1 MHPTE
6 PENAKEIGIKRQA
19 EETEIMNRLRPF
31 INPQF
36 IFGLLLIS
44 VFTASAAA
52 QNMPPKARVDNVT
65 DEYFGHKIVDPYR
78 WMEDEKSAELSRWM
92 KAQNDYARSLLDKL
106 PARAPILKRLNELS
120 ETGASVGG
128 IKRAGNL
135 YFYYRLAAGENNR
148 KLYVREGLNGA
159 EKLLVD
165 PDKLSE
171 NGKNYSIT
179 AYSVSPDGKFVSYLI
194 SAGGAEYGDIR
205 VLEVASGRDTGDRIE
220 ATRWDAG
227 AWLPDNRSF
236 IYLRFQKL
244 ASGALPPERLQKIRL
259 YRHTLGTQVDADKAT
274 FGYEVSPNIN
284 FEKTFIPFPS
294 VPRGSKYA
302 FVTANS
308 GVETNLE
315 IYAAPLAAF
324 NQPNI
329 PWRKI
334 AAMEDEIAAF
344 DVKGDYL
351 YLLTYK
357 NTPRYKVI
365 RENVN
370 ERDLKKATEVFP
382 AGQAVV
388 EFARAARDALYVQ
401 ALDGGLRKI
410 WRVDYRTNKA
420 EPVKLPYAGNASF
433 RAVDAQTDGVLFAL
447 ASWTKSIAYY
457 NFDPQTA
464 AAIDT
469 RLAPPIPVDMSDIE
483 VVNVK
488 AKSWDG
494 TLVPMVILH
503 KRGLKRDAGNPTLL
517 DGYGA
522 YGAEW
527 TSPIYAVN
535 MLPWLERG
543 GVLAYAGVRGG
554 GEYGEEWHLAGF
566 QKTKP
571 NTWKDFIACAEYLI
585 SEKYTSPARLAGQSV
600 SAGGILISNAIAE
613 RPDLFGA
620 AIDLVGINNPL
631 RYELTANGAA
641 NIPEFGSVKTEEG
654 FKNLLAMDGYGKI
667 KNGVK
672 YPAVLLTTGINDPR
686 VEPWLAAKMAARL
699 QAATS
704 SREKPVLLRVDYDGG
719 HGLVTTKRQQ
729 NENQADIFAFLF
741 EQLK

>member
-1 MHPTE
+1 
-6 PENAKEIGIKRQA
+6 IKF
-19 EETEIMNRLRPF
+19 ET
-31 INPQF
+31 
-36 IFGLLLIS
+36 
-44 VFTASAAA
+44 
-52 QNMPPKARVDNVT
+52 
-65 DEYFGHKIVDPYR
+65 
-78 WMEDEKSAELSRWM
+78 
-92 KAQNDYARSLLDKL
+92 
-106 PARAPILKRLNELS
+106 
-120 ETGASVGG
+120 
-128 IKRAGNL
+128 
-135 YFYYRLAAGENNR
+135 
-148 KLYVREGLNGA
+148 
-159 EKLLVD
+159 
-165 PDKLSE
+165 
-171 NGKNYSIT
+171 
-179 AYSVSPDGKFVSYLI
+179 
-194 SAGGAEYGDIR
+194 
-205 VLEVASGRDTGDRIE
+205 
-220 ATRWDAG
+220 
-227 AWLPDNRSF
+227 
-236 IYLRFQKL
+236 
-244 ASGALPPERLQKIRL
+244 
-259 YRHTLGTQVDADKAT
+259 
-274 FGYEVSPNIN
+274 
-284 FEKTFIPFPS
+284 TFIPFPI

-308 GVETNLE
+308 GVETNIE
-315 IYAAPLAAF
+315 IYAAPVAALDES
-324 NQPNI
+324 NI

-334 AAMEDEIAAF
+334 AAMEDEIGAF
-344 DVKGDYL
+344 DIKGDDL

-365 RENVN
+365 RTSVN
-370 ERDLKKATEVFP
+370 QADLKKATDVFP

-401 ALDGGLRKI
+401 ALDGGLRRI
-410 WRVDYRTNKA
+410 WRVDYQTGKA
-420 EPVKLPYAGNASF
+420 GQIKLPYDGSASF
-433 RAVDAQTDGVLFAL
+433 RAVDAETDGVLFAL

-457 NFDPQTA
+457 SFNPQTG

-483 VVNVK
+483 VTNVK

-503 KRGLKRDAGNPTLL
+503 KRGLKRDGKNPTLL
-517 DGYGA
+517 DSYGA

-527 TSPIYAVN
+527 TSPVFAVN

-543 GVLAYAGVRGG
+543 GVLAYTGVRGG

-585 SEKYTSPARLAGQSV
+585 NEKYTSPAHLAGQSI

-620 AIDLVGINNPL
+620 AVDLVGVNNPL

-641 NIPEFGSVKTEEG
+641 NIPEFGSVKTVEG
-654 FKNLLAMDGYGKI
+654 FRNLLAMDGYHKI

-699 QAATS
+699 QAATMS
-704 SREKPVLLRVDYDGG
+704 GKPVLLRVDYDGG
-719 HGLVTTKRQQ
+719 HGLVTGKQQQ
-729 NENQADIFAFLF
+729 NEKQADIFAFLF